1 MEIIN
6 SFRVRFFTKAK
17 ILATAQATGRVGE
30 EIATRYL
37 QQEGFR
43 ILERNWRLGKAEID
57 IIARDQEAL
66 VFVEVKTRS
75 KNLLG
80 PPEAFLSPRQAQLIA
95 AAAAAYMEKINYDW
109 ELRFDVISILLDQ
122 EGDYQIKHLKDA
134 FFPGFDD

>member
-1 MEIIN
+1 M
-6 SFRVRFFTKAK
+6 
-17 ILATAQATGRVGE
+17 ATAQAIGRVGE

-37 QQEGFR
+37 QKAGFD

-57 IIARDQEAL
+57 IIARDQQAL

-75 KNLLG
+75 NDRVG

-95 AAAAAYMEKINYDW
+95 AAAAAYMERINYDW
-109 ELRFDVISILLDQ
+109 ELRFDVISIILDDRD
-122 EGDYQIKHLKDA
+122 EHRIKHLKDA